1 MALKTK
7 ERTAAGGGANRAVAA
22 APAGGERLP
31 VAPRERKP
39 ALAALAALLIL
50 VGALGATVLVLRAGN
65 KTEAIKITQRVAAGQ
80 PIPASAM
87 VEVDVASGTGV
98 NYVQWAQRN
107 ALSDYRAATDILPN
121 TPLVGEM
128 LTQDKGLAG
137 GKVIV
142 GLSLKDGQYPA
153 SLAAGDNV
161 AAYRVNTDGSKPSS
175 NGTAGGAGSAG
186 TGGSGAASSNL
197 ITTNAKVQS
206 ATPPSG
212 NTIGSGDLPVTL
224 VVDKGDAAALTQAA
238 SAGQVALVVVPS
250 GTSGN

>member
-1 MALKTK
+1 MKTK
-7 ERTAAGGGANRAVAA
+7 ERTAAGGGANRAVGAA
-22 APAGGERLP
+22 AAVGERLP

-65 KTEAIKITQRVAAGQ
+65 KTEAVKITQRVAAGQ

-98 NYVQWAQRN
+98 NYVQWSQRN
-107 ALSDYRAATDILPN
+107 ALGDYRAATDILPN

-128 LTQDKGLAG
+128 LTQDKGLAD

-153 SLAAGDNV
+153 GLAAGDNV
-161 AAYRVNTDGSKPSS
+161 AAYRVNADGSKPSS
-175 NGTAGGAGSAG
+175 NGTAGGAGGAG
-186 TGGSGAASSNL
+186 TGGAGAASSNL
-197 ITTNAKVQS
+197 ITANAKVQS

-212 NTIGSGDLPVTL
+212 DTIGSGDLPVTL
-224 VVDKGDAAALTQAA
+224 VVANGDAAALTQAA

-250 GTSGN
+250 GTSGS